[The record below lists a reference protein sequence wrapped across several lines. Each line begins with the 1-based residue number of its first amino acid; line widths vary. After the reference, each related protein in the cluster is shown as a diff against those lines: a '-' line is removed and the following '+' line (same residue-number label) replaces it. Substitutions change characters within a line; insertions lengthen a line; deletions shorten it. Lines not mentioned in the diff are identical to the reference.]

1 MNQLELVSH
10 STQQTQD
17 LGKIIGELASAGD
30 IIFLVGNLG
39 AGKTNLTQGLAKG
52 LDITENALSPSFVL
66 AREMYGRLPLYHID
80 LYRLDLSEEIEELG
94 LEDYFYGSGVTVVEW
109 ADKANELL
117 PPENLQIEI
126 AYLDDDTRKLT
137 LSAWG
142 IRYEELL
149 NEIAQRVKDAG
160 FNSH

>member
-1 MNQLELVSH
+1 M
-10 STQQTQD
+10 
-17 LGKIIGELASAGD
+17 
-30 IIFLVGNLG
+30 
-39 AGKTNLTQGLAKG
+39 
-52 LDITENALSPSFVL
+52 L

>member
-10 STQQTQD
+10 STRQTQD
-17 LGKIIGELASAGD
+17 LGKIIGGLASAGD

-39 AGKTNLTQGLAKG
+39 AGKTNLTQGIAKG
-52 LDITENALSPSFVL
+52 LDVTENALSPSFVL
-66 AREMYGRLPLYHID
+66 VREMYGRLPLYHID

-94 LEDYFYGSGVTVVEW
+94 LDDYFYGSGVTVVEW
-109 ADKANELL
+109 ADKADELL
-117 PPENLQIEI
+117 PTENLRIEI
-126 AYLDDDTRKLT
+126 AYLDENKRKLT